1 MNTNENHS
9 FRLPAEWE
17 PQSGVILI
25 WPHEDTD
32 WRPYLEEITEVYLQM
47 ADAITRYEALFITAR
62 DTKMVSS
69 LLKERLT
76 EEQMKRVT
84 LCTCDNNDT

>member
-1 MNTNENHS
+1 MNTNGNHS

-32 WRPYLEEITEVYLQM
+32 WRPYLEDITEVYLQM
-47 ADAITRYEALFITAR
+47 ADAPRVYVEVKGGHPYR
-62 DTKMVSS
+62 DGGGSG
-69 LLKERLT
+69 
-76 EEQMKRVT
+76 
-84 LCTCDNNDT
+84 